1 VHGRYFRNAN
11 ANANANS
18 IIIKMFTTRLIIGH
32 TGRQTMGIE
41 SHQET
46 SGVLLSEKCVK
57 ELHFVSFSCWS
68 SYFRNE
74 PSKFLLTNLCDM
86 NVFCRSLTSNRGLTG
101 PIPAEIS
108 NLGFLEI
115 L

>member
-1 VHGRYFRNAN
+1 VHGRYFR
-11 ANANANS
+11 NANANS

-74 PSKFLLTNLCDM
+74 PSKFLLTNLYDM
-86 NVFCRSLTSNRGLTG
+86 NVFGRSLTGNPGLTG
-101 PIPAEIS
+101 PIPAEII
-108 NLGFLEI
+108 NLGSLQI

>member
-1 VHGRYFRNAN
+1 
-11 ANANANS
+11 
-18 IIIKMFTTRLIIGH
+18 MLTTRLIIGH
-32 TGRQTMGIE
+32 TGRQTTGIE
-41 SHQET
+41 SHREP

-74 PSKFLLTNLCDM
+74 PSKLLLTNLCDM
-86 NVFCRSLTSNRGLTG
+86 DMFCRSLTGNRGLTG
-101 PIPAEIS
+101 PIPAEI
-108 NLGFLEI
+108 NDLTVLQI

>member
-11 ANANANS
+11 ENS

-32 TGRQTMGIE
+32 TGRQTMGVE
-41 SHQET
+41 SHQEP
-46 SGVLLSEKCVK
+46 SGVLLSEKYVK

-74 PSKFLLTNLCDM
+74 PSKLLLTNLCDM
-86 NVFCRSLTSNRGLTG
+86 NIFCRSLTNNPGLTG
-101 PIPAEIS
+101 PIPNEIN
-108 NLGFLEI
+108 NLAVLQI